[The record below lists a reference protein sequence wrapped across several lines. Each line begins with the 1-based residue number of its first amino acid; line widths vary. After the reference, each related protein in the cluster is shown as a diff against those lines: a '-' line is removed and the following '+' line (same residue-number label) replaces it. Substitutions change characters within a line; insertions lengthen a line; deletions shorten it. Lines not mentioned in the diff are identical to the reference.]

1 MKILTTEEKNSLN
14 AFMQEN
20 NLTAESKLY
29 RYTSKHYLKK
39 IDDQLFL
46 EAKSE
51 PIEMVV
57 DRYHGYSE
65 VSIASEIGQGL
76 SFLSAREEEYDRSER
91 VCVELKLKDILD
103 QGSLVYTVTSLPA
116 YLKAFFCTL
125 PEGKVK
131 VSLS

>member
-29 RYTSKHYLKK
+29 RYTSSHYLKK
-39 IDDQLFL
+39 IDGQLFL
-46 EAKSE
+46 EAKTE

-76 SFLSAREEEYDRSER
+76 SFLSAREEEYDRSDR

-103 QGSLVYTVTSLPA
+103 QGSLVYSVTSLPA

-131 VSLS
+131 VNLS